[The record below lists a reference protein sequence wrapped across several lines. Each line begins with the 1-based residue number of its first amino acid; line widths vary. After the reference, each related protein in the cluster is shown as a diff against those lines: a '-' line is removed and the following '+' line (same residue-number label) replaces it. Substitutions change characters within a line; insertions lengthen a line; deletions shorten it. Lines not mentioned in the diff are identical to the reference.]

1 MSITTRGTA
10 QRAATCI
17 VFAAVALAGLVG
29 CSAANNTFTVN
40 GKLSVAGEGGSSAG
54 GACSPSEGYD
64 DIAEG
69 TSVVVMDAAGKTI
82 AIGKLGAGE
91 TGSYLL
97 ACNYKFKVTGV
108 PVGAKFYKVEV
119 SHRGA
124 VQYTEKQMHQ
134 TLDLSLG

>member
-1 MSITTRGTA
+1 MFLGIT
-10 QRAATCI
+10 AATLTGI
-17 VFAAVALAGLVG
+17 TG
-29 CSAANNTFTVN
+29 CSAAAASNAFTVN
-40 GKLSVAGEGGSSAG
+40 GQLSVSGEGGSSAG
-54 GACSPSEGYD
+54 AECFPSDGYD

-69 TSVVVMDAAGKTI
+69 TSVVVMDAAGKTV

-97 ACNYKFKVTGV
+97 SCNFKFKVTGV
-108 PVGAKFYKVEV
+108 PAGAKFYKVEV